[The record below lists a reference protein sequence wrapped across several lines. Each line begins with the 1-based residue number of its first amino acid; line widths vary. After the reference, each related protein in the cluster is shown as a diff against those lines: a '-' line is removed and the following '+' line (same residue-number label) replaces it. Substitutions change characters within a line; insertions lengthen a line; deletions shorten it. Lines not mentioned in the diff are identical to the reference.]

1 MDLWNLLAR
10 LGQRKLGLAAVVLA
24 AVLLGVLG
32 WTTSQASY
40 SLTAQQALRTSQQT
54 AEGVVTTTGGFELG
68 MMGSMLVQNTQANAG
83 AFGDAI
89 VTSSNA
95 VVSPPA
101 ALPLITTTVV
111 AESEEDATAALAS
124 ARQLNHDFI
133 QELLETGTGTSSVTL
148 VDLPYNPEPAVS
160 SQPRVRSA
168 GIGVILGGL
177 IGLSLLVIYDVL
189 RRRRSSADT
198 ARGSSAPREAPL
210 HGDAEEPTRSWTVG
224 SSARPTRSSR

>member
-1 MDLWNLLAR
+1 MDLWNLFAR
-10 LGQRKLGLAAVVLA
+10 LGQRKLGLAAVALVA
-24 AVLLGVLG
+24 ALLGVLG

-54 AEGVVTTTGGFELG
+54 ADGVVTTTGGFELG

-111 AESEEDATAALAS
+111 AESEEDAAAAMTA
-124 ARQLNHDFI
+124 ARQLNHDFLE
-133 QELLETGTGTSSVTL
+133 ELLATDTGASSVSL
-148 VDLPYNPEPAVS
+148 VDLPYNTEPAVS
-160 SQPRVRSA
+160 AQPRVRSA

-177 IGLSLLVIYDVL
+177 VGLTLLVVYDVL
-189 RRRRSSADT
+189 RG
-198 ARGSSAPREAPL
+198 RGSSHGERPSPSPEEAADGRGP
-210 HGDAEEPTRSWTVG
+210 DDVTRTWTVG
-224 SSARPTRSSR
+224 SSTHPTDSSR